1 MVKAF
6 VGAGGKTSLIRQCA
20 KKYLVQGYKV
30 FVTTSTHM
38 YIEDDTMLTDHASDI
53 IRELEEKHY
62 VMAGIPEGEKIK
74 PLSYE
79 TYLRVC
85 QCADI
90 VLVEA
95 DGSKHMPLKFPD
107 ISEPVIYDNV
117 DEIIVVYGLHALYR
131 RAGEVVHR
139 LYLADKYY
147 PLEKDELITEKH
159 MNNIVM
165 KGYVEPLRKKYP
177 EKKIHIQPNLYLGNL
192 KLGCVIMASGMS
204 RRFGK
209 NKLLEEFHGK
219 TLIQRVLDLT
229 DGDLFEK
236 RLVVT
241 RNEQVKELCEK
252 QHVDVIFHDFPN
264 RNDTVRLGVGEMQDM
279 DGCIFCPCDQPLL
292 KKESLMRMAAIFSV
306 QRSGMVRL
314 SYGEKQG
321 APILFGKEFFPEL
334 ACLPEKAGGS
344 FLVKKY
350 PEQLLLAEASDK
362 LELSDIDTCQDFE
375 MLHNLVIL
383 KEDKTSTSIGEVYLN
398 NNENDRKENC
408 CVCNEKLCAGD
419 QS

>member
-1 MVKAF
+1 MIKAF
-6 VGAGGKTSLIRQCA
+6 VGAGGKTSLIRRCA
-20 KKYLVQGYKV
+20 KEYLAQGYKV

-38 YIEDDTMLTDHASDI
+38 YIEDNTMLTDHASDI

-62 VMAGIPEGEKIK
+62 VMAGIPEGKKIK
-74 PLSYE
+74 PLSYK
-79 TYLRVC
+79 TYKKVC

-165 KGYVEPLRKKYP
+165 KGYVELLRKKYP

-236 RLVVT
+236 RLVIT

-292 KKESLMRMAAIFSV
+292 KKESLMRMAAIFSA
-306 QRSGMVRL
+306 QKSGMVRL
-314 SYGEKQG
+314 SYGVKTG
-321 APILFGKEFFPEL
+321 APILFGKEYFQEL

-344 FLVKKY
+344 CLVKKY
-350 PEQLLLAEASDK
+350 PDKLLLAEAFDE
-362 LELSDIDTCQDFE
+362 LELWDIDTCQDWE
-375 MLHNLVIL
+375 MLNNLVINNRNDK
-383 KEDKTSTSIGEVYLN
+383 KEGELM
-398 NNENDRKENC
+398 C
-408 CVCNEKLCAGD
+408 L
-419 QS
+419 Q